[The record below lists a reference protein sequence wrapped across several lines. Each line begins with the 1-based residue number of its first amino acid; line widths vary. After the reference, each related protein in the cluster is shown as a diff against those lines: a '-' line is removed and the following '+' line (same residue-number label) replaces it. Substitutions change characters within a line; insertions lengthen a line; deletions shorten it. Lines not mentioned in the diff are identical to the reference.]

1 MSTRSSRTKRWM
13 RWKQFSTWGCMVLD
27 PSEQRLR
34 RLLQQLD
41 TEEGR
46 QALRQVARRLHD
58 LERRLEQAKDD
69 ETAQLNILQDGVLRK
84 ALTEVINLTGD
95 VDVKVDPFTKI
106 VTIDVGAGAGGGKGF
121 GAPTGQI
128 DIDDTN
134 AEGGATTATRADHQ
148 HAFPAPAPN

>member
-1 MSTRSSRTKRWM
+1 M
-13 RWKQFSTWGCMVLD
+13 RGSGAH
-27 PSEQRLR
+27 RLR
-34 RLLQQLD
+34 GLLKQLD

-106 VTIDVGAGAGGGKGF
+106 VTIDVGAGSGGG
-121 GAPTGQI
+121 
-128 DIDDTN
+128 
-134 AEGGATTATRADHQ
+134 EGVG
-148 HAFPAPAPN
+148 